1 MIENI
6 YYSKKMR
13 AYYFLRANVFGE
25 DMEIIKVCG
34 GDKLKGAEIKTDK
47 NDKKYIIA
55 IVKETLDKNGHTYFE
70 VVRPYVKGKDISH
83 E

>member
-1 MIENI
+1 MIKNI

-13 AYYFLRANVFGE
+13 AYYFLRANAFGE
-25 DMEIIKVCG
+25 DMEIIKVYG

-47 NDKKYIIA
+47 NDKKYITA
-55 IVKETLDKNGHTYFE
+55 IVKETLGKNGHTYFE
-70 VVRPYVKGKDISH
+70 VVQPYVKGEDISH